1 MKSPSVYAN
10 CTANWRNK
18 ISVSKTKQGTTS
30 WWLPGICLI
39 LTGWCANQYVSLISW
54 YQQHR
59 ELSEFEAM
67 LVMGSYLLGMIPTL
81 LLGGPLADKFGR
93 KPFTLLALT
102 ASTLGSLSMMFGVVH
117 DSGLYAGRVFTG
129 MGMGLAMVAVT
140 SWVKVLSVGPAG
152 ATRAALCTSAGFA
165 IGPMI
170 SGTIVGASASPEL
183 AYGIH
188 AVAAL
193 SWLFLITTVKEEKAV
208 QGSRPGTVTTPEN
221 LKRFKLVVLPAAPWV
236 FGLAASGFAIVPA
249 LSSAAGQSSLFF
261 TTAAVVI
268 TMGMGVLV
276 QPLAK
281 RYNDTSKINVLM
293 AGLILS
299 VLAFA
304 LMILVYLSGSEA
316 LGYIAFLISGS
327 ANGVLLVAGL
337 SQVLDLAGSGEI
349 GKLTGR
355 FYAVCFIGFSFPTL
369 FAMWRPFADPLWFIA
384 LLIGLCLL
392 SMVCVYAARKH
403 LPARILDLVQ
413 G

>member
-1 MKSPSVYAN
+1 MYAN

>member
-1 MKSPSVYAN
+1 M
-10 CTANWRNK
+10 
-18 ISVSKTKQGTTS
+18 KQGTTS

>member
-236 FGLAASGFAIVPA
+236 FGLAAGGFAIVPA

>member
-384 LLIGLCLL
+384 LLIGLCLV

-403 LPARILDLVQ
+403 LPARTLALVQ